1 MMIGRYRLLGQ
12 VGAGRDGVAYRAQAE
27 DSDAPVELRVLTS
40 ARADLDRWRWL
51 NRRLNLAAL
60 LDHPAALRIA
70 ELALDHDP
78 PYVAVERIEP
88 PDGAHDLR
96 ALVPLPSADAMSLA
110 LP

>member
-12 VGAGRDGVAYRAQAE
+12 VGAGRDGVSYRAQSA
-27 DSDAPVELRVLTS
+27 DSAAPIELRVLTG

-60 LDHPAALRIA
+60 LDHPAALHIT

-78 PYVAVERIEP
+78 PFVAVERIEP
-88 PDGAHDLR
+88 PDAAHDLR
-96 ALVPLPSADAMSLA
+96 VRVPLPSADAISLA
-110 LP
+110 